1 MKNNEVK
8 QNESLTSYLKSIISK
23 KDLTTKLFKYYKNS
37 LMSYSE
43 FVQIKVSIYNDTLSD
58 YQFISLLNLK

>member
-1 MKNNEVK
+1 MKNEVK
-8 QNESLTSYLKSIISK
+8 QNNSLISYLKTIVSK
-23 KDLTTKLFKYYKNS
+23 KDLTTKLLKYYKNS

-43 FVQIKVSIYNDTLSD
+43 FTNIKINIYNDALSD

>member
-1 MKNNEVK
+1 MKNEVK
-8 QNESLTSYLKSIISK
+8 QNNSLISYLKSIISK

-43 FVQIKVSIYNDTLSD
+43 FVQIKVSIYNDTLSN

>member
-1 MKNNEVK
+1 MKNEVK
-8 QNESLTSYLKSIISK
+8 QNYSLINYLKTIVSK

-43 FVQIKVSIYNDTLSD
+43 FIQIKISIYNDTLSD
-58 YQFISLLNLK
+58 YRFISLLNLK

>member
-1 MKNNEVK
+1 MKNEVK
-8 QNESLTSYLKSIISK
+8 QNNSLISYLKTIVSK

-37 LMSYSE
+37 LISYSE
-43 FVQIKVSIYNDTLSD
+43 FTKIKVSIYNDTLSD

>member
-1 MKNNEVK
+1 MKNEVK
-8 QNESLTSYLKSIISK
+8 QNDSLISYLKTIISK

-43 FVQIKVSIYNDTLSD
+43 FTKIKVSIYNDTLSD

>member
-1 MKNNEVK
+1 MKNEVK
-8 QNESLTSYLKSIISK
+8 QNESLISYLKSIISK

-43 FVQIKVSIYNDTLSD
+43 FTQIKISIYNDTLSD

>member
-1 MKNNEVK
+1 MKNEVK
-8 QNESLTSYLKSIISK
+8 QNNSLISYLKTIVSR

-43 FVQIKVSIYNDTLSD
+43 FTRIKVSIYNDTLSD

>member
-1 MKNNEVK
+1 MKNEVK
-8 QNESLTSYLKSIISK
+8 QNESLINYLKTIISK

-43 FVQIKVSIYNDTLSD
+43 FIKIKISIYNDTLSD
-58 YQFISLLNLK
+58 YQFISILNLK